1 MAQFVIHSQKP
12 LRGEVVIRGA
22 KNSGFKLL
30 IASLFGRQES
40 LFSNLTKAGETK
52 ITLSLI
58 KYLGADFRWVGEHSV
73 LVNPQNLQH
82 SQLPLGVGRETR
94 ASILF
99 VPVLLYRFGRA
110 RVPWPGG
117 DKIGRRPL
125 DRHLA
130 GLQKMGV
137 QIKQGEQ
144 FLEFTAPH
152 RLQGVRYRFAKNTHT
167 GTDTLL
173 MAALWAEGETVLENA
188 AAEPEV
194 DDLISFLNKIGGR
207 VKRIAPRMIVIQG
220 RRQFRG
226 AEHVVIPDRNEAVTF
241 ACAALGTRG
250 EIDIFNIN
258 PNHLYAFIEQLRMI
272 GAGLEI
278 GVNEMKVTWRE
289 KLRASKIET
298 APYPGFMTDWQA
310 LWSVL
315 MTQAWGTSEVVERI
329 FPYRF
334 QYVPYLQKMG
344 AKIKFFQPQ
353 VNDPASYY
361 NFNLE
366 DDRPEFFH
374 GIHISG
380 PSHLQ
385 GITMKVNDIRAG
397 ATLTLAALMAKGK
410 SVLQQAEKIDRGYE
424 HLAKRLQQLGGDI
437 IRV

>member
-1 MAQFVIHSQKP
+1 MAQFIIHGQKP

-30 IASLFGRQES
+30 IASLFGCQES
-40 LFSNLTKAGETK
+40 LFSNVTKAGETK

-58 KYLGADFRWVGEHSV
+58 KYLGANFHWVGEHSV
-73 LVNPQNLQH
+73 LVDPRGLQH
-82 SQLPLGVGRETR
+82 YQLPLGVGRETR

-99 VPVLLYRFGRA
+99 VPVLLYRFGRV

-137 QIKQGEQ
+137 HIKQSKQ
-144 FLEFTAPH
+144 SLEFFAPH
-152 RLQGVRYRFAKNTHT
+152 RLEGTRYRFAKNTHT

-173 MAALWAEGETVLENA
+173 MAALWAKGETVLENA

-194 DDLISFLNKIGGR
+194 DDLIHFLNKLGGQVR
-207 VKRIAPRMIVIQG
+207 RISPRTIVIHG
-220 RRQFRG
+220 RQKFRG
-226 AEHVVIPDRNEAVTF
+226 AEHIVIPDRNEAVTF
-241 ACAALGTRG
+241 ACAALGTKG
-250 EIDIFNIN
+250 EVDIFNIN
-258 PNHLYAFIEQLRMI
+258 PNHLYAFIKQLRMI

-278 GVNEMKVTWRE
+278 GVNEMKVAWRE
-289 KLRASKIET
+289 HLHASKIET

-310 LWSVL
+310 LWVVL
-315 MTQAWGTSEVVERI
+315 MTQVWGTSEVIERI

-344 AKIKFFQPQ
+344 ARVKFFQPQ
-353 VNDPASYY
+353 VINPKNYY

-366 DDRPEFFH
+366 DDQPQFHH
-374 GIHISG
+374 GIYISG
-380 PSHLQ
+380 PTRLK
-385 GITMKVNDIRAG
+385 GTTMTVNDIRAG

-410 SVLQQAEKIDRGYE
+410 SVLRRAEKIDRGYE
-424 HLAKRLQQLGGDI
+424 HLASRLQQLGGDI
-437 IRV
+437 IRI